1 MGYRIGCPERGFPLK
16 IKERLSSQGDGN
28 AIFPGGQSKTV
39 EVQFT
44 GFPTIYDLFRGDTIR
59 HSFSGKTLQ
68 ELIADLISRYVER
81 VKEALW
87 DDKVNGLDPS
97 IQIMVNR
104 QYVKR
109 TEFDKSI
116 ISHGDKVTFLRLL
129 AGG

>member
-1 MGYRIGCPERGFPLK
+1 LK
-16 IKERLSSQGDGN
+16 IKERLLSQGDGN

-44 GFPTIYDLFRGDTIR
+44 GFPTIYNLFQGDTIR

-68 ELIADLISRYVER
+68 ELIADLISTHGER
-81 VKEALW
+81 IREALW

-104 QYVKR
+104 RYIWR
-109 TEFDKSI
+109 ADLDKPIVSQ
-116 ISHGDKVTFLRLL
+116 GDKVTFLRLL